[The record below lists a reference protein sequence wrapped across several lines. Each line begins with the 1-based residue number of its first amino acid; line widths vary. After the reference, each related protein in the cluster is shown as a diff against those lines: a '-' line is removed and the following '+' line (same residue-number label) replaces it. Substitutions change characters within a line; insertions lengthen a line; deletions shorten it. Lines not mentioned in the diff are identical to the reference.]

1 MVEAAVDLKR
11 RDTDR
16 RAEEIT
22 NRSLMIA
29 ILRRMT
35 TTKKIITRM
44 VAMDSQVTDSRST
57 SIRRV
62 TLSRSR
68 VASSVG
74 TCS

>member
-1 MVEAAVDLKR
+1 MAAVVDPKR
-11 RDTDR
+11 RGIGR

-29 ILRRMT
+29 ILKRMT

-62 TLSRSR
+62 NLSQSR

>member
-1 MVEAAVDLKR
+1 MAAVVVDPKR

-62 TLSRSR
+62 TLSQSR
-68 VASSVG
+68 VVSSVG
-74 TCS
+74 TYS